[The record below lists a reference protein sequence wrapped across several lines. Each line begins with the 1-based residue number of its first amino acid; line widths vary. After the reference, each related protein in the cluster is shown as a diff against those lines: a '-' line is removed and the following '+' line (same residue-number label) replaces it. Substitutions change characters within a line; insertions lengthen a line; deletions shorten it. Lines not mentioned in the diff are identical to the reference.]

1 MTTNN
6 NKQLIKKQLNKK
18 FISLRKISQRKIS
31 QMKNPFKFGSV
42 VEGSFFTNRKE
53 ELIRVQQIIASEN
66 HLILISPRRFGKTSL
81 IYKACEEV
89 ARPVIS
95 LDLQLV
101 TGVPDFAAQLLK
113 KIFKVY
119 PLEKVKHL
127 LTHFRIIPTLALNP
141 MTNVFEISFQPVND
155 NFVLLEDVFQLIEI
169 LGKKG
174 KKPIVV
180 LDEFQEISNMDKQL
194 DKQLRSVLQNHKH
207 VNYVFLGSLESMM
220 KDIFEKKK
228 SPFYHFGVLLTLD
241 KIPYPDFF
249 EFLKKGFGILI
260 PNSDALVNEIL
271 GFTNCHPYYTQQL
284 AFNVWMSI
292 EREGYNKL
300 HVNNSIEEL
309 VLTHDM
315 DYERLWNTLNQ
326 TDKKILIG
334 VINEPHSL
342 LKEEFSR
349 KISVTATSTVFSGL
363 KRLVEQ
369 GYLIKHEKY
378 ELDDPFFKRWINNR
392 RNLI

>member
-1 MTTNN
+1 
-6 NKQLIKKQLNKK
+6 
-18 FISLRKISQRKIS
+18 
-31 QMKNPFKFGSV
+31 MKNPFKFGSV